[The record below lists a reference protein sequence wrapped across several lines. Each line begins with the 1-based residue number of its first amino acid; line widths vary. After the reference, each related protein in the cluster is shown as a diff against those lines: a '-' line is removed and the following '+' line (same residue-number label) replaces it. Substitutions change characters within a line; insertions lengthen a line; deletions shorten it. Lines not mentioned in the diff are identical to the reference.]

1 MSFQPFISP
10 DQKPPELTVR
20 AVVIGSLFGLL
31 FAATSVYLGLK
42 IGLTVSAS
50 IPVAVLSIAVLRKL
64 GKSGILENNI
74 VQTVASAGES
84 VGAGVVFTLPAVI
97 LLGWK
102 LDYITIFSLAI
113 LGGLLGT
120 FFMIP
125 LRRSLIVKEHGKL
138 PYPEGTACAEVLI
151 SGEKGG
157 TSAHQVYA
165 GLGIGFFYTVLMK
178 VTHVWKN
185 VAAYDPKWF
194 KGASIRG
201 EMASELMGVG
211 FIIGPHI
218 SGYMLSGGV
227 VSWLVL
233 IPLIKL
239 FGEGMPV
246 VFPPAQGLTIA
257 QMGPD
262 EIWASYIRYI
272 GGGAVVFGGIVT
284 LLKALPVIW
293 SSFKENFTG
302 GAIFKSSAESDA
314 RKPRNERDLPIVVTV
329 VGSFVL
335 VLMIAL
341 LPQIPGGVAMRL
353 LCAALIVIFGFF
365 FVTVSSRITGLV
377 GSTSNPISG
386 MTITTLMFTSLLFL
400 MLGWT
405 GHSNAIVAIL
415 VGGVVCIAA
424 SNGGTTSQ
432 DLKTGYI
439 VGATPRSQQISL
451 IYGTI
456 TSALVI
462 GVTLLYLNSTLG
474 VGTKD
479 LPAPKAQLMQLI
491 VSGVLEQKLPWD
503 LIWIGFFLGA
513 TMQLCGVEALPF
525 AVGAYLPMEISTP
538 IFLGGAI
545 RWVVDKRKNSK
556 DADSDSSPGVLFSSG
571 LIAGGAIGGIVWALQ
586 KGLENAG
593 VGWAAGL
600 ANFGNIF
607 PWNSGGIAAEL
618 APCLAT
624 GVLCD
629 YLFRAAANLSA
640 DK

>member
-10 DQKPPELTVR
+10 SESRPELTLR
-20 AVVIGSLFGLL
+20 AVILGTIFGWV

-64 GKSGILENNI
+64 GKSGVLENNI

-84 VGAGVVFTLPAVI
+84 IGAGVVFTLPAVI
-97 LLGWK
+97 LLGAD

-125 LRRSLIVKEHGKL
+125 LRRSLIVKEHGIV

-157 TSAHQVYA
+157 TSAAQVYF
-165 GLGIGFFYTVLMK
+165 GLGMGFFYTVLMK
-178 VTHVWKN
+178 VVNMWKN
-185 VAAYDPKWF
+185 VPEWNPTWF

-201 EMASELMGVG
+201 EMASELVGVG
-211 FIIGPHI
+211 YIIGPSI

-239 FGEGMPV
+239 FGEGLAT
-246 VFPPAQGLTIA
+246 VFPPAQGMTIG

-262 EIWASYIRYI
+262 EIWANYIRYI

-284 LLKALPVIW
+284 LLKAMPVIW
-293 SSFKENFTG
+293 SAFKENFTG
-302 GAIFKSSAESDA
+302 GKVAVTSLQEDTS
-314 RKPRNERDLPIVVTV
+314 KPRTERDLPIVVTV

-335 VLMIAL
+335 VLLIAL
-341 LPQIPGGVAMRL
+341 LPQIPGGFLMRL
-353 LCAALIVIFGFF
+353 ISAALIVLFGFF

-400 MLGWT
+400 YLGWT
-405 GHSNAIVAIL
+405 GHANAIVAIL

-439 VGATPRSQQISL
+439 VGSTPRAQQIGL
-451 IYGTI
+451 IYGII
-456 TSALVI
+456 TSSLVI
-462 GVTLLYLNSTLG
+462 GLTLLYLHHTLG
-474 VGTKD
+474 VGSKA

-538 IFLGGAI
+538 IFIGGGI
-545 RWVVDKRKNSK
+545 KYLVNMRNKGIE
-556 DADSDSSPGVLFSSG
+556 DSDSSPGVLYSSG
-571 LIAGGAIGGIVWALQ
+571 LIAGGAIGGIFWAIQ

-593 VGWAAGL
+593 VGWATSL
-600 ANFGNIF
+600 GNLGSVF
-607 PWNSGGIAAEL
+607 PWNNSPFLNEL
-618 APCLAT
+618 VPCLVM
-624 GVLCD
+624 GVLCVFL
-629 YLFRAAANLSA
+629 YRAATGRG
-640 DK
+640 KV

>member
-1 MSFQPFISP
+1 MSFQSFIAA
-10 DQKPPELTVR
+10 DQKPPELTIR
-20 AVVIGSLFGLL
+20 AIVLGCLFGFL

-50 IPVAVLSIAVLRKL
+50 IPVAVLAIAVLRKF
-64 GKSGILENNI
+64 GNSGVLENNV

-84 VGAGVVFTLPAVI
+84 IGAGVVFTLPAVI
-97 LLGWK
+97 LMGWN

-125 LRRSLIVKEHGKL
+125 LRRSLIVKEHGVV

-157 TSAHQVYA
+157 VSAHQVYV
-165 GLGIGFFYTVLMK
+165 GLGMGFIYTVLMK
-178 VTHVWKN
+178 VTNFWKN
-185 VAAYDPKWF
+185 VPEYNPKWF

-201 EMASELMGVG
+201 EMAAELVGVG
-211 FIIGPHI
+211 YIIGPSI

-239 FGEGMPV
+239 FGEGMTS

-262 EIWASYIRYI
+262 DIWASYIRYI

-284 LLKALPVIW
+284 LIKALPVIW
-293 SSFKENFTG
+293 TAFRENFAG
-302 GAIFKSSAESDA
+302 GISGFDDA
-314 RKPRNERDLPIVVTV
+314 RDAAKPRTERDLPVIVTV
-329 VGSFVL
+329 VGSLVL
-335 VLMIAL
+335 VLLIAL
-341 LPQIPGGVAMRL
+341 LPQIPGGLWMRL
-353 LCAALIVIFGFF
+353 LCAALIVLFGFF

-400 MLGWT
+400 WLGWT
-405 GHSNAIVAIL
+405 GHANSIVAIL

-439 VGATPRSQQISL
+439 VGATPRSQQIGL

-456 TSALVI
+456 TSTLVI
-462 GVTLLYLNSTLG
+462 GLTLLYLHHTLG
-474 VGTKD
+474 VGSKA

-491 VSGVLEQKLPWD
+491 VTGVLEQKLPWD

-538 IFLGGAI
+538 IFIGGAI
-545 RWVVDKRKNSK
+545 RWVVEKRNGNKEK
-556 DADSDSSPGVLFSSG
+556 DSDSSPGVLYSSG
-571 LIAGGAIGGIVWALQ
+571 LIAGGAIGGIIWALV

-593 VGWAAGL
+593 VGWALSLGQM
-600 ANFGNIF
+600 GSIF
-607 PWNSGGIAAEL
+607 PWNSPGVFNEL
-618 APCLAT
+618 VPCMVM
-624 GVLCD
+624 GVLCV
-629 YLFRAAANLSA
+629 YLYRAA
-640 DK
+640 KGK

>member
-1 MSFQPFISP
+1 MSFQPFISA

-50 IPVAVLSIAVLRKL
+50 IPVAVLSIAVLKRL
-64 GKSGILENNI
+64 GKSGVLENNI

-84 VGAGVVFTLPAVI
+84 IGAGVVFTLPAVI

-102 LDYITIFSLAI
+102 LDYITILSLAI

-125 LRRSLIVKEHGKL
+125 LRRSLIVKEHGVL

-157 TSAHQVYA
+157 TSAHQVYV
-165 GLGIGFFYTVLMK
+165 GLGLGFFYTVLMK
-178 VTHVWKN
+178 TTNLWKN
-185 VAAYDPKWF
+185 VATWDPKWF

-201 EMASELMGVG
+201 EMASELLGVG
-211 FIIGPHI
+211 YIIGPRI

-239 FGEGMPV
+239 FGEGMAT

-262 EIWASYIRYI
+262 DIWASYIRYI

-284 LLKALPVIW
+284 LLKAMPVIW
-293 SSFKENFTG
+293 SAFRENFTG
-302 GAIFKSSAESDA
+302 GSIFKSSVESDA
-314 RKPRNERDLPIVVTV
+314 KKPRTERDLPIVVTV
-329 VGSFVL
+329 VGSLAL

-400 MLGWT
+400 LLGWT
-405 GHSNAIVAIL
+405 GHANAIVAIL

-439 VGATPRSQQISL
+439 VGATPRAQQMAL

-456 TSALVI
+456 TSSLVI
-462 GVTLLYLNSTLG
+462 GITLLYLNNTLG
-474 VGTKD
+474 VGSKD

-545 RWVVDKRKNSK
+545 RWVVDKRKKGSE
-556 DADSDSSPGVLFSSG
+556 ADSDSSPGVLLSSG
-571 LIAGGAIGGIVWALQ
+571 LIAGGAIGGIIWAVQ

-593 VGWAAGL
+593 VGWMVTL
-600 ANFGNIF
+600 SNFGNIL
-607 PWNSGGIAAEL
+607 PWNKGGIAAEI
-618 APCLAT
+618 APCIAM
-624 GVLCD
+624 GVLCV
-629 YLFRAAANLSA
+629 YLYRAASR
-640 DK
+640 KGKV

>member
-1 MSFQPFISP
+1 MSFQPYISP
-10 DQKPPELTVR
+10 DQNPPELTVR
-20 AVVIGSLFGLL
+20 AVILGCLFGFL

-50 IPVAVLSIAVLRKL
+50 IPVAVLSIAVLKRL
-64 GKSGILENNI
+64 GKSGVLENNI

-84 VGAGVVFTLPAVI
+84 IGAGVVFTLPAII
-97 LLGWK
+97 LLGGE

-125 LRRSLIVKEHGKL
+125 LRRSLIVKEHGVV

-157 TSAHQVYA
+157 VSAHQVYI
-165 GLGIGFFYTVLMK
+165 GLGMGLVYTALMK
-178 VTHVWKN
+178 LTNLWKN
-185 VAAYDPKWF
+185 VAEYNPKWF
-194 KGASIRG
+194 TGASIRG
-201 EMASELMGVG
+201 EMAAELVGVG
-211 FIIGPHI
+211 YIIGPAI

-239 FGEGMPV
+239 FGAGLTT

-257 QMGPD
+257 DMGPD
-262 EIWASYIRYI
+262 DIWANYIRYI

-293 SSFKENFTG
+293 SAFAENFTG
-302 GAIFKSSAESDA
+302 GKLFTLSPEADA
-314 RKPRNERDLPIVVTV
+314 KKPRTERDLPIVVTV
-329 VGSFVL
+329 VGSLVL
-335 VLMIAL
+335 VLLIAL
-341 LPQIPGGVAMRL
+341 LPQIPGGVGMRL
-353 LCAALIVIFGFF
+353 LVAALIVLFGFF

-405 GHSNAIVAIL
+405 GHQNAIIAIL

-439 VGATPRSQQISL
+439 VGGTPKAQQIGL
-451 IYGTI
+451 IYGVI
-456 TSALVI
+456 TSTLVI
-462 GVTLLYLNSTLG
+462 GFTLLYLHHTLG
-474 VGTKD
+474 IGSKA

-538 IFLGGAI
+538 IFLGGGI
-545 RWVVDKRKNSK
+545 RWLINKRNEGKE
-556 DADSDSSPGVLFSSG
+556 ADSDSSPGVLFASG
-571 LIAGGAIGGIVWALQ
+571 LIAGGAIGGILWALQ
-586 KGLENAG
+586 KGFENAG
-593 VGWAAGL
+593 AGWATGL
-600 ANFGNIF
+600 SNFGSMF
-607 PWNSGGIAAEL
+607 PWNHEGIMSNVV
-618 APCLAT
+618 PCAVM
-624 GVLCD
+624 GVLCVFL
-629 YLFRAAANLSA
+629 YRAAAG
-640 DK
+640 KKQG

>member
-1 MSFQPFISP
+1 MSFQPFIPP
-10 DQKPPELTVR
+10 DQTRPELTIR
-20 AVVIGSLFGLL
+20 AVLLGCLFGFL

-50 IPVAVLSIAVLRKL
+50 IPVAVLAIAVLRRL
-64 GKSGILENNI
+64 GKSGVLENNI

-84 VGAGVVFTLPAVI
+84 IGAGVVFTLPAVI
-97 LLGWK
+97 LLGHK
-102 LDYITIFSLAI
+102 LDYLTIFTLAI

-125 LRRSLIVKEHGKL
+125 LRRSLIVKEHGIV

-157 TSAHQVYA
+157 ASAKQVYF
-165 GLGIGFFYTVLMK
+165 GLGMGFVYTILMK
-178 VTHVWKN
+178 VLNFWKN
-185 VAAYDPKWF
+185 VPEYNPKWF

-201 EMASELMGVG
+201 EMASELVGVG
-211 FIIGPHI
+211 YIIGPSI

-239 FGEGMPV
+239 FGEGMSAI
-246 VFPPAQGLTIA
+246 FPPAQGMTIA
-257 QMGPD
+257 EMGPD
-262 EIWASYIRYI
+262 EIWANYIRYI

-284 LLKALPVIW
+284 LIKALPVIW
-293 SSFKENFTG
+293 SAFKENFTG
-302 GAIFKSSAESDA
+302 GRISASTIESA
-314 RKPRNERDLPIVVTV
+314 SKKPRTERDLPIMVTV
-329 VGSFVL
+329 VGSFIL
-335 VLMIAL
+335 VLFIAL
-341 LPQIPGGVAMRL
+341 LPQIPGGALMRL

-439 VGATPRSQQISL
+439 VGSTPRAQQVGL
-451 IYGTI
+451 IIGTI
-456 TSALVI
+456 SSSLVI
-462 GVTLLYLNSTLG
+462 GLTLLYLHHTLG
-474 VGTKD
+474 VGSKA

-538 IFLGGAI
+538 IFIGGAI
-545 RWVVDKRKNSK
+545 NWVVNKRNRMKASE
-556 DADSDSSPGVLFSSG
+556 SDSSPGVLFSSG
-571 LIAGGAIGGIVWALQ
+571 LIAGGAIGGIVWAVV
-586 KGLENAG
+586 KGFENAG
-593 VGWAAGL
+593 AHWAIGVSGVGAL
-600 ANFGNIF
+600 F
-607 PWNSGGIAAEL
+607 PWNAGGTLNEL
-618 APCLAT
+618 VPCIVM
-624 GVLCD
+624 GVLCVFL
-629 YLFRAAANLSA
+629 YRAATNRVN
-640 DK
+640 